1 LRVTVFQGE
10 SYFPN
15 PLRGA
20 LPAISADQFD
30 PLAFHQTLP
39 GYAPTALISA
49 PHAAEALGAAEV
61 LVKDESS
68 RLGLPAFKIVGASW
82 AVARAVHQALVE
94 RGLPA
99 PPLSDGFDALH
110 EAAKALGP
118 MELCCATDGNHG
130 RAVAHMAKL
139 IGFAAKIFVPDTMS
153 QARVDAIASEGAE
166 VVPIEGTYD
175 DAIKRSADEAS
186 RETLVISDTSWPGYS
201 EVPRWVVDGYAT
213 IFREISNELSR
224 RHIPSPEVVGIQIG
238 VGALAAA
245 TVPYARSVG
254 AFLLG
259 VEPYTAACI
268 MHSLRE
274 GEVTYLPGNHPSIMA
289 GLNAGLASETSW
301 PMVSHG
307 LDAAIAI
314 DDRRTTQAMRLL
326 AKDGIVAGET
336 GAAGLA
342 GLLAWADGF
351 GGDLSGKR
359 VLVIN
364 TEGATDP
371 KSYAR
376 IVGTK

>member
-1 LRVTVFQGE
+1 LRVTVYQGE

-20 LPAISADQFD
+20 LPAADADQIN

-39 GYAPTALISA
+39 EYAPTALISA

-68 RLGLPAFKIVGASW
+68 RLGLPAFKIIGASW
-82 AVARAVHQALVE
+82 AVARAVQQALQQ

-99 PPLSDGFDALH
+99 PSLSDGFESLR
-110 EAAKALGP
+110 EAAKSLGP
-118 MELCCATDGNHG
+118 LELCCATDGNHG

-139 IGFAAKIFVPDTMS
+139 FGFASKIFVPDTMS
-153 QARVDAIASEGAE
+153 QARIDAIASEGAD
-166 VVPIEGTYD
+166 VVPIDGTYD

-186 RETLVISDTSWPGYS
+186 RQTLVISDTSWPGYE
-201 EVPRWVVDGYAT
+201 EVPGWVVDGYST
-213 IFREISNELSR
+213 IFREIANELST
-224 RHIPSPEVVGIQIG
+224 RHIPPPDVIAVQIG

-254 AFLLG
+254 AFLIG

-274 GEVTYLPGNHPSIMA
+274 GKVTYLPGNHPSIMA

-301 PMVSHG
+301 PMVSRG

-342 GLLAWADGF
+342 GLLAWTDGF
-351 GGDLSGKR
+351 GGDVTGKR

-376 IVGTK
+376 IVGA

>member
-1 LRVTVFQGE
+1 
-10 SYFPN
+10 
-15 PLRGA
+15 
-20 LPAISADQFD
+20 
-30 PLAFHQTLP
+30 
-39 GYAPTALISA
+39 
-49 PHAAEALGAAEV
+49 
-61 LVKDESS
+61 
-68 RLGLPAFKIVGASW
+68 
-82 AVARAVHQALVE
+82 
-94 RGLPA
+94 
-99 PPLSDGFDALH
+99 
-110 EAAKALGP
+110 
-118 MELCCATDGNHG
+118 
-130 RAVAHMAKL
+130 MAKL
-139 IGFAAKIFVPDTMS
+139 FGFASKIFVPDTMS
-153 QARVDAIASEGAE
+153 QARIDAIASEGAD
-166 VVPIEGTYD
+166 VVPIDGTYD

-186 RETLVISDTSWPGYS
+186 RQTLVISDTSWPGYE
-201 EVPRWVVDGYAT
+201 EVPGWVVDGYST
-213 IFREISNELSR
+213 IFREIANELST
-224 RHIPSPEVVGIQIG
+224 RHIPLPDVIAVQIG

-254 AFLLG
+254 AFLIG

-274 GEVTYLPGNHPSIMA
+274 GKVTYLPGNHPSIMA

-301 PMVSHG
+301 PMVSRG

-342 GLLAWADGF
+342 GLLAWTDGF
-351 GGDLSGKR
+351 GGDVTGKR

-376 IVGTK
+376 IVGE